1 MVPSKPIRVTIL
13 VLVLIAIALVVL
25 HHPHDQ
31 RILIRVNLEPVPK
44 GAPNLNQAD
53 IEKMLGVERFQI
65 VRRVRDVPVAVQKSF
80 TNLTSFPFEM
90 ADPGKNMM
98 DDVIVP
104 GLPARRL
111 VFAGI
116 SDDSAFVV
124 YEQGGYVDTLEA
136 VFFWFELGGRNW
148 GTILT
153 VSVND
158 VASLRAAIVAGNHR
172 PWKEMN

>member
-1 MVPSKPIRVTIL
+1 MPSKPIRVAIL
-13 VLVLIAIALVVL
+13 ALILGAIALVVIY
-25 HHPHDQ
+25 HAHDQ
-31 RILIRVNLEPVPK
+31 RTIPAANLKPVPR

-65 VRRVRDVPVAVQKSF
+65 VRRTRGVPLAVQLSF
-80 TNLTSFPFEM
+80 TNLTGFPFEM
-90 ADPGKNMM
+90 ADPGKNMLH
-98 DDVIVP
+98 DVIVP

-111 VFAGI
+111 VFAGL
-116 SDDSAFVV
+116 SDDSVFLV
-124 YEQGGYVDTLEA
+124 YEQGGYVDTLNA
-136 VFFWFELGGRNW
+136 VFFWFEQGGRNW
-148 GTILT
+148 GTTLT